1 MSTKLDDPKPQQPTM
16 PTLGFKGTLR
26 FIWTQLTSM
35 RTALMLL
42 LLLAVAAVP
51 GSLFPQRR
59 AGADIVETW
68 IDDNPT
74 IGPILDALGM
84 FDVYNSVWFSAI
96 YLLLFV
102 SLVGCL
108 WPRGLQHLKTLRQ
121 PPPRTPRNLKR
132 LPEYGQLVLEP
143 HGPSPDEA
151 LVDAE
156 KILKKAGYRTELRDG
171 SVGAER
177 GEVREIGN
185 ILFHF
190 GLLGVLVFMGIGGL
204 IKYEGQKIIVEGQG
218 FTNNLVSYDSFT
230 PGTAFSEERLAPF
243 SLQLNDFDVVYER
256 ESENYYGLAMDYTAH
271 MEVTPGPGQDPYQEA
286 LKVNDPLTVDG
297 VRIFLVGNGYAP
309 NITVTDGNG
318 DVAYSGPVIARIED
332 PISNASSVVLK
343 VPDAQPEQL
352 GFVGMFLPTSYT
364 GDDGVAVSIDA
375 DAYNPELILNSYY
388 VDLGLDDGRPQNVYI
403 LDTDNMTELNS
414 RTTDHGGITL
424 GVGDT
429 YELPD
434 NLGTI
439 TFDSWDRYIGVDIHY
454 DPTKWGVGVFAALAM
469 VALVLSLY
477 VRRRRAWV
485 KASHQDGHTVI
496 EYGLLARG
504 ETFGLRDE
512 NIKLR
517 QTFDTTWPVIPAD
530 TSEDS

>member
-1 MSTKLDDPKPQQPTM
+1 MSTAQPTL
-16 PTLGFKGTLR
+16 PSLGFRGTLR
-26 FIWTQLTSM
+26 FMWTQLTSM

-59 AGADIVETW
+59 AGADVVETW

-74 IGPILDALGM
+74 AGPIMDALGM
-84 FDVYNSVWFSAI
+84 FDVYSSPWFSAI
-96 YLLLFV
+96 YLLLMI

-108 WPRGLQHLKTLRQ
+108 WPRGRQHLKSLRQ
-121 PPPRTPRNLKR
+121 PPARTPRNLKR
-132 LPEYGQLVLEP
+132 LPEYGQLVLEAE
-143 HGPSPDEA
+143 GPTPQQA

-177 GEVREIGN
+177 GYTREIGN

-190 GLLGVLVFMGIGGL
+190 GLLGVIVFMGLGGL
-204 IKYEGQKIIVEGQG
+204 YKYEGQKIIVEGEG

-230 PGTAFSEERLAPF
+230 PGTAFAEERLHPF
-243 SLQLNDFDVVYER
+243 SIQLEDFDVVFDR
-256 ESENYYGLAMDYTAH
+256 ESETHFGQALDYTAT
-271 MEVTPGPGQDPYQEA
+271 MQVTPAPGAETYQDTI
-286 LKVNDPLTVDG
+286 KVNDPLTIDG
-297 VRIFLVGNGYAP
+297 VRMFLVGNGYAP

-318 DVAYSGPVIARIED
+318 DVAYSGPVIAQIQD
-332 PISNASSVVLK
+332 PNVNSSLVVLK
-343 VPDAQPEQL
+343 VPDARPEQL
-352 GFVGMFLPTSYT
+352 GFVGLFLPTSYT
-364 GDDGVAVSIDA
+364 GDDGVAISIDP

-388 VDLGLDDGRPQNVYI
+388 GDIGLDSGVPQNVYV
-403 LDTDNMTELNS
+403 LDTETMTELNS
-414 RTTDHGGITL
+414 RNNDNGGITL

-434 NLGTI
+434 NMGTI
-439 TFDSWDRYIGVDIHY
+439 TFDSWDRYVGLDVHY
-454 DPTKWGVGVFAALAM
+454 DPSKWGVGIFATLAL
-469 VALVLSLY
+469 VALVISLY

-485 KASHQDGHTVI
+485 KASTKDGHTVI

-517 QTFDTTWPVIPAD
+517 QIFDTTWPVIPPN

>member
-1 MSTKLDDPKPQQPTM
+1 M
-16 PTLGFKGTLR
+16 PALGFRGTLR

-68 IDDNPT
+68 IEDNPT
-74 IGPILDALGM
+74 LGPILDVLGM
-84 FDVYNSVWFSAI
+84 FDVYNSVWFSAV
-96 YLLLFV
+96 YLLLMV

-108 WPRGLQHLKTLRQ
+108 WPRGLQHLKALRQ
-121 PPPRTPRNLKR
+121 PPARTPRNLQR
-132 LPEYGQLVLEP
+132 LPEYGQLVLEAD
-143 HGPSPDEA
+143 GPTPDQA

-156 KILKKAGYRTELRDG
+156 RILKKAGYRTELRDG

-177 GEVREIGN
+177 GYTREIGN

-204 IKYEGQKIIVEGQG
+204 YKYEGQKIIVEGDG
-218 FTNNLVSYDSFT
+218 FANNLVSYDSFT
-230 PGTAFSEERLAPF
+230 PGTAFSEERLHPF
-243 SLQLNDFDVVYER
+243 SMQLENFDVVYDRR
-256 ESENYYGLAMDYTAH
+256 ESAATYGLPMDYTAT
-271 MEVTPGPGQDPYQEA
+271 MQVTPGPGEDTYQDTI
-286 LKVNDPLTVDG
+286 KVNDPLTIDG

-318 DVAYSGPVIARIED
+318 DVAYSGPIIAQIQDVITN
-332 PISNASSVVLK
+332 SSSVVVK

-364 GDDGVAVSIDA
+364 GEDGVAVSIDPE
-375 DAYNPELILNSYY
+375 AYNPELILNSYY
-388 VDLGLDDGRPQNVYI
+388 GDIGLDSGVPQNVYV
-403 LDTDNMTELNS
+403 LDTKNMTELNS
-414 RTTDHGGITL
+414 RKNDHGGITL

-429 YELPD
+429 YELPE
-434 NLGTI
+434 NKGTI
-439 TFDSWDRYIGVDIHY
+439 TFDSWDRYIGVDLHY
-454 DPTKWGVGVFAALAM
+454 DPSKWGVAFFASLAM
-469 VALVLSLY
+469 VALVISLY
-477 VRRRRAWV
+477 VRRRRALV
-485 KASHQDGHTVI
+485 KATEHDGHTVI

-517 QTFDTTWPVIPAD
+517 QTFDTTWPVIPP
-530 TSEDS
+530 TTLEDS